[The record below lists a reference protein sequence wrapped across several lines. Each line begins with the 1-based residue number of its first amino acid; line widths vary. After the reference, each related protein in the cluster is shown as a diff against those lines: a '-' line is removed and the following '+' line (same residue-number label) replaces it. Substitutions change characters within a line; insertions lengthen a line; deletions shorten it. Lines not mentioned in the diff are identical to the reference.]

1 MLLELVQV
9 QTLKSL
15 LRRAEGTC
23 MCVLSRSSDGTIQN
37 RIFHQDS
44 ACWELTVIFTPRIRV
59 NNGGK
64 NVVSLL
70 SFELAEDGV

>member
-1 MLLELVQV
+1 
-9 QTLKSL
+9 
-15 LRRAEGTC
+15 